1 MTAGLYPALS
11 LWRWE
16 LREGKRTA
24 STTDA
29 LWRVACRE
37 SAARE
42 AAAIGS
48 RDTWGHYMGDAR
60 QLATTLAGKQA
71 A

>member
-1 MTAGLYPALS
+1 MISAYPALD
-11 LWRWE
+11 LWRRE
-16 LREGKRTA
+16 LRQGKRSPRTI
-24 STTDA
+24 DA

-37 SAARE
+37 AAARE

-48 RDTWGHYMGDAR
+48 WDTWEHYMVDAR